1 MNKLLN
7 KTGKYYIAAFALI
20 FAATLFIAPLGDD
33 FIYVVAPNLNFRLSD
48 LLPNEA
54 FWRPFDVLIGALN
67 GVFPFLFPYINFALV
82 AFSHA
87 MSAYLIE
94 KILSAKGIEKKYAFF
109 GAMFFMFSS
118 ICVAVTAS
126 PDALN
131 QAFSLLFGLIG
142 LYSYIKSGSYAY
154 IIFSVISLFW
164 KESGISWFFVI
175 PLFQT
180 TETFGTFRGIFK
192 NKKHLGDFILK
203 IIVGVIVSALYFAAR
218 FALLGKAQLGGNG
231 RYTLSLFSF
240 STLKNFV
247 MLTVS
252 AATGADTVTMFSTN
266 KNMVI
271 LILTSVLSA
280 VFCLFMLIKAIS
292 VLRSKPE
299 SLYNLAVLAA
309 CGVILSA
316 PQAALTSTSE
326 MHAYPAVFVI
336 AYIYTYI
343 FNNSPKQNSKQTIA
357 LMLCIFTAFAGA
369 SFHKYQSLYKLSY
382 ETEALTDSICSY
394 YTDSSKSLLIV
405 YQKYP
410 TDYSIYSQTPFFG
423 LWDGQ
428 GLKSRFGWKELPYNH
443 KRVLDENDA
452 NEYVRENGSK
462 YDYIIYVPRGSTES
476 QLIKSPQG
484 D

>member
-20 FAATLFIAPLGDD
+20 FAATFFISPLGDD
-33 FIYVVAPNLNFRLSD
+33 FIYVVAPNLHFKLSD

-82 AFSHA
+82 SFSHV

-142 LYSYIKSGSYAY
+142 LYSYIKNGSYAY

-192 NKKHLGDFILK
+192 DKKNLSDFILK
-203 IIVGVIVSALYFAAR
+203 IIVGIIASALYFAAR
-218 FALLGKAQLGGNG
+218 FALLGKAQLGGDG
-231 RYTLSLFSF
+231 RYNLSLFSF
-240 STLKNFV
+240 STIKNLV
-247 MLTVS
+247 MLAAS
-252 AATGADTVTMFSTN
+252 AATGADTVSIFSTD

-271 LILTSVLSA
+271 LILSSVLSA

-292 VLRSKPE
+292 VLRSKSE
-299 SLYNLAVLAA
+299 SFYTFAVLAA
-309 CGVILSA
+309 CGVLLCI

-336 AYIYTYI
+336 ACVYAYI
-343 FNNSPKQNSKQTIA
+343 FNNSPKQSSKQTIA

-369 SFHKYQSLYKLSY
+369 SFHKYQALYKSGV
-382 ETEALTDSICSY
+382 ETKALADSICSY
-394 YTDSSKSLLIV
+394 YTDSSKSVLIV
-405 YQKYP
+405 YQKFP
-410 TDYSIYSQTPFFG
+410 ADYSIYSQAPLFD
-423 LWDGQ
+423 LWIGQ
-428 GLKSRFGWKELPYNH
+428 GLKSRFGWEELPLRH
-443 KRVLDENDA
+443 KRVMDENEA
-452 NEYVRENGSK
+452 HKYAKEHSEE
-462 YDYIIYVPRGSTES
+462 YDYIIYVPSESTDAK
-476 QLIKSPQG
+476 LIQAPSE
-484 D
+484 